1 MFHVSDVYKVDILYL
16 PTIYLFIEK
25 IHVLS
30 QMYIANVY
38 ISEQILDDD
47 TTTTL
52 YDIGNIPC
60 SFKNN
65 MLNEY

>member
-30 QMYIANVY
+30 QMYIAIVY

-47 TTTTL
+47 DNNI
-52 YDIGNIPC
+52 YDVGNIPC